1 MSSLALIFDS
11 NVLILFNKTNNE
23 IDEYTSKFETKDG
36 IIKKNIKVINEF
48 LKENNLLI
56 SDGKLVVIKDEVKKE
71 VLLK

>member
-23 IDEYTSKFETKDG
+23 IDEYTSKFETKDS

-48 LKENNLLI
+48 
-56 SDGKLVVIKDEVKKE
+56 
-71 VLLK
+71 